1 MGFLR
6 LLEAQMSDRGED
18 RPPKLVRKRSL
29 LRKIGDQSAQPGPQR
44 DFGPGFST
52 Q

>member
-1 MGFLR
+1 LR
-6 LLEAQMSDRGED
+6 LLEAQMSDRDED

-29 LRKIGDQSAQPGPQR
+29 LRKIGRKRVQPDPQD
-44 DFGPGFST
+44 DFRPGFST